1 MHTKLKIFTYCLS
14 SHGQRLLC
22 PPPLLPPPLS
32 LFCCCTPIMLHTFG
46 KICQAFFL
54 AASLFYFF
62 LSLTA
67 LYHTRKSQL
76 TLVSSS
82 FQAVQFVWH
91 AKGQRAGD
99 RRRGNCIHLC
109 HFNAFMHSLN
119 VHPPRETWQQQQQQQ
134 QQLQQQQQF
143 LI

>member
-1 MHTKLKIFTYCLS
+1 MDSAFS
-14 SHGQRLLC
+14 S
-22 PPPLLPPPLS
+22 LLPPLSFPLPSS
-32 LFCCCTPIMLHTFG
+32 LFYCRCTPIMLHTFG

-91 AKGQRAGD
+91 AKGQRAEDAGAGVTASICATLTLLCTHSTFI
-99 RRRGNCIHLC
+99 RPVRRGSNNSSNSSSCNNNNN
-109 HFNAFMHSLN
+109 F
-119 VHPPRETWQQQQQQQ
+119 
-134 QQLQQQQQF
+134 
-143 LI
+143 

>member
-1 MHTKLKIFTYCLS
+1 MDSAFS
-14 SHGQRLLC
+14 S
-22 PPPLLPPPLS
+22 LLPPLS
-32 LFCCCTPIMLHTFG
+32 CSLPLFCCCTPITLHTFG

-54 AASLFYFF
+54 VASLFYFL

-91 AKGQRAGD
+91 AKGQRAEA
-99 RRRGNCIHLC
+99 RRRVTASICATLTLLC
-109 HFNAFMHSLN
+109 THSTFIRPVRRGSN
-119 VHPPRETWQQQQQQQ
+119 NSSNSSSCNNNNN
-134 QQLQQQQQF
+134 F
-143 LI
+143 